1 MSFHRPA
8 GFSDDDDSDSDY
20 ECEYSPQF
28 IRNSD
33 NGQQTYHQE
42 KSESK
47 ESLFYSALK
56 NEDIE
61 TMRSMLVDGFHIDQP
76 LPGGWS
82 PLMHAC
88 LLGSLPVIEFLIKE
102 GANVNFNKELFTP
115 LMALCKSSSSNQDDL
130 VKGFDL
136 LLENNANVNAMDRHA
151 TTALM
156 NACNSGHIE
165 LVKKLLECK
174 CDINAQDTLGMSA
187 LFHAV
192 NGGQEDVVRVLMEGK
207 ARVDLIDKQR
217 RSAFDLA
224 ILKGYEH
231 LGKLVCSKKER
242 RRLIEEQDDECLPVP
257 CLTTKDPVEELFAQ
271 LPASNT
277 KSSSGFSSDIVKL
290 LSAMELRH
298 FIKLFEENNVQ
309 LNEFLLITDEKLKDL
324 GVRFSVHR
332 QRILSS
338 IKKLHVHQWNK
349 ASLGVKP
356 RNQTIHVGDGVK
368 LMCNVTKH
376 LHILNATLNFVRIHQ
391 PIPIQLKVFES
402 IESVLHQV
410 DLISKELNA
419 IQSFSSFLKN
429 KEKLEPVD
437 LIKPTKRETRFN
449 TFIITTVFVG
459 FVLLYREKVFVKK
472 LFSVNIW

>member
-20 ECEYSPQF
+20 EFEHSNTDSIQIYQL
-28 IRNSD
+28 
-33 NGQQTYHQE
+33 E

-47 ESLFYSALK
+47 ECIFYLALK
-56 NEDIE
+56 NGEIE
-61 TMRSMLVDGFHIDQP
+61 TISAMLDHGFHVDQP
-76 LPGGWS
+76 LEGGWS

-88 LLGSLPVIEFLIKE
+88 LLGSLPIIEFLIKK

-115 LMALCKSSSSNQDDL
+115 LMALCKSSSSNQNDL
-130 VKGFDL
+130 AKGFDL
-136 LLENNANVNAMDRHA
+136 LLKNNVNVNAMDRHA

-174 CDINAQDTLGMSA
+174 CEINTQDTLGMSA

-192 NGGQEDVVRVLMEGK
+192 NRGQEDIVRVLMEGK

-242 RRLIEEQDDECLPVP
+242 RRLIEEQDEECLPVP
-257 CLTTKDPVEELFAQ
+257 CLTTKDPVEQLFAQ

-298 FIKLFEENNVQ
+298 FIKMFEKNNVQ

-338 IKKLHVHQWNK
+338 LKKLHVHQWNK
-349 ASLGVKP
+349 ASLGMKP

-376 LHILNATLNFVRIHQ
+376 LHILNATLNFVRTHQ

-402 IESVLHQV
+402 IESVLHQL

-437 LIKPTKRETRFN
+437 MIKPTKRETRYN

-459 FVLLYREKVFVKK
+459 FVLLCREKVFVKK
-472 LFSVNIW
+472 LFSINIW

>member
-28 IRNSD
+28 NRNSD
-33 NGQQTYHQE
+33 NDQQTYHQE

-61 TMRSMLVDGFHIDQP
+61 TMHSMLVDGFHIDQP

-136 LLENNANVNAMDRHA
+136 LLKNNANVNAMDRHA

-174 CDINAQDTLGMSA
+174 CDINTQDTLGMSA

-192 NGGQEDVVRVLMEGK
+192 NGGQDDVVRVLMEGK

-242 RRLIEEQDDECLPVP
+242 RRLIEEQDDECVPVP
-257 CLTTKDPVEELFAQ
+257 CSTTKDPVEELFAQ

-338 IKKLHVHQWNK
+338 LKKLHVHQWNK

-410 DLISKELNA
+410 DLISRELNA

-437 LIKPTKRETRFN
+437 LIKPTKRETRYN
-449 TFIITTVFVG
+449 TFIITSVFVG
-459 FVLLYREKVFVKK
+459 FLLLYREKVFVKK
-472 LFSVNIW
+472 LFSVNLW

>member
-8 GFSDDDDSDSDY
+8 GFSDNDDSDSDY
-20 ECEYSPQF
+20 EFEYSSQF
-28 IRNSD
+28 NKDS
-33 NGQQTYHQE
+33 NNCKQTYHQE
-42 KSESK
+42 KSESQ
-47 ESLFYSALK
+47 ESIFYLALK
-56 NEDIE
+56 NGEIE
-61 TMRSMLVDGFHIDQP
+61 TMSAMLVDGFHIDQP

-88 LLGSLPVIEFLIKE
+88 LLGSLPVIEFLIKA

-115 LMALCKSSSSNQDDL
+115 LMALCKSSSSNQNDL

-136 LLENNANVNAMDRHA
+136 LLEKNANVNAMDRHA

-174 CDINAQDTLGMSA
+174 CDINTQDTLGMSA

-192 NGGQEDVVRVLMEGK
+192 NGGKEDVVRALMEGK

-217 RSAFDLA
+217 RSAYDLA
-224 ILKGYEH
+224 ILKGHEQ
-231 LGKLVCSKKER
+231 LSKLVCSKKER
-242 RRLIEEQDDECLPVP
+242 RRLIEEQDEECLPLP
-257 CLTTKDPVEELFAQ
+257 CLATTDPVEELFNQ

-277 KSSSGFSSDIVKL
+277 KSSSGFTFDIVKL

-298 FIKLFEENNVQ
+298 FIKIFEEKNVQ

-338 IKKLHVHQWNK
+338 LKKFHVHQWNK

-391 PIPIQLKVFES
+391 PIPIQLKLFES
-402 IESVLHQV
+402 IECVLHQV
-410 DLISKELNA
+410 DLISREINA
-419 IQSFSSFLKN
+419 IQSFSSFLKKN
-429 KEKLEPVD
+429 EKIEPVD
-437 LIKPTKRETRFN
+437 LIKPKKRGSRCN
-449 TFIITTVFVG
+449 TFIITAVFVG
-459 FVLLYREKVFVKK
+459 FVLLCREKVFVKK
-472 LFSVNIW
+472 LLAVNI